1 VGGDEDFE
9 SFQEKTEVE
18 KELAIQSLVGGSI
31 QNEDSF

>member
-9 SFQEKTEVE
+9 FFQKKREVE
-18 KELAIQSLVGGSI
+18 KELAIQSVVSGSV